1 MFAMKVKSWWRGDA
15 VREQLLARH
24 RAGVRRL
31 AEFVADRARQYAPVD
46 TGELR
51 ASIHVV
57 SEADGK
63 RHHVLASARHAEPQE
78 FGYIHW
84 RSGRFIPP
92 RAYMRRA
99 LNDGARAMPQFLGD
113 ARVNQGFHHQRLMGA
128 TFE

>member
-1 MFAMKVKSWWRGDA
+1 VADVA
-15 VREQLLARH
+15 
-24 RAGVRRL
+24 RRL
-31 AEFVADRARQYAPVD
+31 VPVD

-51 ASIHVV
+51 ASIQVV

-63 RHHVLASARHAEPQE
+63 RHHVIATARHAEPQE
-78 FGYIHW
+78 FGFVHW
-84 RSGRFIPP
+84 KSGRFIPP

-99 LNDGARAMPQFLGD
+99 LQEGAKAMPQFLGN